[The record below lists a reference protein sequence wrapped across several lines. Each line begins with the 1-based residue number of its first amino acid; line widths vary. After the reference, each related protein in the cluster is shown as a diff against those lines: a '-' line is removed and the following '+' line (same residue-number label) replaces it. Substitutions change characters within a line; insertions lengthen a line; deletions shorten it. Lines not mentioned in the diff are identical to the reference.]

1 MVQQRR
7 LMAAH
12 QIPLGL
18 SGHHRTEDYHQNGY
32 ENHPTC
38 YYFLRKEDGAKDARG
53 TDA

>member
-1 MVQQRR
+1 
-7 LMAAH
+7 MAAH